1 MKLYEKIKKSNKTF
15 IIAEVSANHK
25 QRFSN
30 IIKLVNQA
38 VLAGVDA
45 IKLQTYTSETIT
57 LKSNK
62 KDFRILDKNN
72 NLYKRNL
79 YDVFSEA
86 HTPWKWQKKVFSYA
100 KKKGLVCFSSVFDE
114 TSVDFLSK
122 IGVDAYKISSFE
134 INHHPLLK
142 KVAREK
148 KIVFLSTGMASI
160 KEIQDAISILKKNGT
175 TKIILLKCTSHYPAD
190 PKDVNL
196 KTILEMKK
204 KFKCIIGI
212 SDHTVGTSVA
222 LASVALGAKVIEKHF
237 KLPNDKDSLDSHF
250 SIDFKEMSYLVNQC
264 KIVKTSIGSVV
275 FGPTK
280 KELKNIKYRRSI
292 YYSKDIKKGEKISLK
307 NIKVVRPSLGLHPKY
322 FNKILGKK
330 LKKNVNYA
338 SRVKLTDLQ

>member
-57 LKSNK
+57 LKSNR
-62 KDFRILDKNN
+62 KDFRILDKAN

-86 HTPWKWQKKVFSYA
+86 HTPWKWQKKVFNYA
-100 KKKGLVCFSSVFDE
+100 KKKGIAIFSSVFDE
-114 TSVDFLSK
+114 SSVDFLSK

-142 KVAREK
+142 KVANQK
-148 KIVFLSTGMASI
+148 KLVFLSTGMATI
-160 KEIQDAISILKKNGT
+160 KEIRDAINILKKNGT
-175 TKIILLKCTSHYPAD
+175 NKIVLLKCTSYYPAD

-196 KTILEMKK
+196 KTILEMNK
-204 KFKCIIGI
+204 KFNCIIGI

-222 LASVALGAKVIEKHF
+222 LASVALGAQVIEKHF
-237 KLPNDKDSLDSHF
+237 KLPNDQDSLDSHF
-250 SIDFKEMSYLVNQC
+250 SIDIKEMKYLVEQC
-264 KIVKTSIGSVV
+264 KVVKSSIGSVF

-292 YYSKDIKKGEKISLK
+292 YYSKNIRKGEIIDYN
-307 NIKVVRPSLGLHPKY
+307 NIKIVRPSLGLHPKY
-322 FNKILGKK
+322 FEKILGKK
-330 LKKNVNYA
+330 LKRNVSYA
-338 SRVKLTDLQ
+338 SRVKLTDLK